1 MRKIVLAYALLL
13 HKEFQAAEPILS
25 DLYQHSAPEPNEILP
40 LLLAWTKVEAGHFEQ
55 AAPLVERYPVPST
68 SGDIFTSLALPR
80 LFYLRGAILE
90 KQGRRDDAAK
100 NYRLFLTLSGQDAQ
114 VFGEEDKA
122 RQALGK

>member
-25 DLYQHSAPEPNEILP
+25 DLYQHSAPEPQEILP
-40 LLLAWTKVEAGHFEQ
+40 VLLAWTKVETGHFDE
-55 AAPLVERYPVPST
+55 AAPLLERNPVPST
-68 SGDIFTSLALPR
+68 SGDIFRSLAFPR

-90 KQGRRDDAAK
+90 KQGRRDEAAK
-100 NYRLFLTLSGQDAQ
+100 NYRLFLTLSGPDSQL
-114 VFGEEDKA
+114 FGEEAKA